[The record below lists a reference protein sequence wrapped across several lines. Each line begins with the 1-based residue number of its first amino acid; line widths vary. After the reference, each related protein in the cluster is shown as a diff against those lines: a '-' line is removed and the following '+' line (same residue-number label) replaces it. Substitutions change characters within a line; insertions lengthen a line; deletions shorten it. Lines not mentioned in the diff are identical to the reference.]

1 MDDLFAFC
9 LLALLMSMLPGADT
23 VLILKNTFSYGK
35 QAGQLTV
42 LGIAIGLAFWT
53 IVAILGLALVIAQ
66 SVVFFSI
73 IKYAGACYLLFL
85 GVKVLKEKDIVSI
98 QPIDS
103 DKDKLGTR
111 KMKRNVF
118 YQGIISNVLNPKT
131 GIFYITFMPQFIDV
145 TSNTHMQLLLLGTL
159 LMIIAVSWFLFVV
172 FLVDYIKQWLQQTK
186 AQKLFQKATGVLLI
200 LFGVKV
206 AFE

>member
-1 MDDLFAFC
+1 
-9 LLALLMSMLPGADT
+9 MSMLPGADT